1 MTAARGLFLFLLLR
15 QNGLHHVAGL
25 INVRQINLGL
35 KALGR
40 PRGSASLARACA
52 SAEMRTHLLRLVL
65 FNRARVSELAITQAE
80 FRQCVKNL
88 PALDLYLAREIVDS
102 NLAHPPL
109 FRICYPKP

>member
-65 FNRARVSELAITQAE
+65 FNRARVSELAVTQAE
-80 FRQCVKNL
+80 FRQYVKNL
-88 PALDLYLAREIVDS
+88 PALDFHLACEIVDS

-109 FRICYPKP
+109 FKTCYPKP